1 MRLIC
6 PNCDAEYE
14 VDDSAIPDNGRDV
27 QCSNCG
33 HAWFQLPPEIEL
45 ALEQEDELFGQP
57 GTSDPLPAD
66 LSPELADDDPPPP
79 PVAPAEPVR
88 RSVDENLLA
97 ILREEAEREAA
108 ARKAEDVPL
117 ETQTE
122 LGLSA
127 MGTAVAGPAAG
138 ATTAQRIAQMKG
150 IDTEP
155 AAPQRPV
162 ARRDLLPDIEEINSS
177 LKGNDVAYAD
187 DGDAVAGG
195 NARGFRSGFSFAIV
209 AGILAA
215 AVYTAAP
222 RITAHF
228 PAAEGAMTAYVTSVD
243 GARIWLDG
251 AIRAATQ
258 IVRDVAGQG
267 DAPPEG

>member
-1 MRLIC
+1 MRLTC

-14 VDDSAIPDNGRDV
+14 VDDSAIPDTGRDV

-57 GTSDPLPAD
+57 ETSDPLPAD
-66 LSPELADDDPPPP
+66 LSDDPPPP

-88 RSVDENLLA
+88 RNVDENLLA

-108 ARKAEDVPL
+108 ARKAEGAPL

-122 LGLSA
+122 LGLPPL
-127 MGTAVAGPAAG
+127 GAVGAAAG
-138 ATTAQRIAQMKG
+138 ADATTSQRIAQMKG

-155 AAPQRPV
+155 AVPPRPA

-177 LKGNDVAYAD
+177 LKGAEPMPSD
-187 DGDAVAGG
+187 DAGTI
-195 NARGFRSGFSFAIV
+195 AAAKSRSFRSGFAFSV
-209 AGILAA
+209 ALAILAA

-222 RITAHF
+222 RISAHF
-228 PAAEGAMTAYVTSVD
+228 PAAEGAMTSYVASVD
-243 GARIWLDG
+243 TARVWLDG

-258 IVRDVAGQG
+258 AVRNLAGEDG
-267 DAPPEG
+267 SAS